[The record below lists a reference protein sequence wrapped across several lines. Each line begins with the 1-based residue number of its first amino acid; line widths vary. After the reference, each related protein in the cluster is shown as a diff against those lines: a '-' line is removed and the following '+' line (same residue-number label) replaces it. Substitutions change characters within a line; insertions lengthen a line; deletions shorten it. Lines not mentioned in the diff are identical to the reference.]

1 MTIAIRQAQS
11 RLLHAALLMGVVQLQ
26 VYLLLDEFIM
36 GGELQETSKK
46 VYSSASGL
54 TCSLYRTCNLMV
66 CSWPSSVKYTTGQTQ
81 AWITGV
87 QVVLERLAELDKIE
101 T

>member
-1 MTIAIRQAQS
+1 MHQS
-11 RLLHAALLMGVVQLQ
+11 RLSNAGTQHQTVTVLQ

-46 VYSSASGL
+46 ASL
-54 TCSLYRTCNLMV
+54 VCKHAHDQRTQT
-66 CSWPSSVKYTTGQTQ
+66 SVIHRRRAVACTD
-81 AWITGV
+81 ALCDIV